1 MLLLLVSGSAD
12 ILFFVL
18 LLLLQLDF
26 LLAFKTCTIEEIM
39 AVFRRMDKNGD
50 GHLDVDEMHDVAT
63 MLGENIPKS
72 EIKEMIKMF
81 LALITGW
88 WQLKYLLFSPL
99 SLGVS

>member
-1 MLLLLVSGSAD
+1 
-12 ILFFVL
+12 
-18 LLLLQLDF
+18 
-26 LLAFKTCTIEEIM
+26 M

-88 WQLKYLLFSPL
+88 WFQIFIIFTST
-99 SLGVS
+99 

>member
-1 MLLLLVSGSAD
+1 
-12 ILFFVL
+12 
-18 LLLLQLDF
+18 
-26 LLAFKTCTIEEIM
+26 M

-81 LALITGW
+81 LGNGLSTCPPRNKTWIFLWLGLPIGFPYWCLIISEGSTVG
-88 WQLKYLLFSPL
+88 
-99 SLGVS
+99 GR